1 MGFISAVRSMF
12 GINEVAR
19 AEVRREINFYEA
31 VEAHLA
37 WKLRLTDYLQGRSK
51 EDLQPHNICVD
62 NRCVLGK
69 WIHGSGKDRFGG
81 IAMFQQLM
89 DEHAKFH
96 YHASKV
102 IEAHQAGNPGLA
114 EKLLQEDFA
123 HQSKKTVN
131 CITKLHMQVEGKADD

>member
-1 MGFISAVRSMF
+1 MGFISALRSVF
-12 GINEVAR
+12 GISDEAR
-19 AEVRREINFYEA
+19 EEVRREINFYEA

-69 WIHGSGKDRFGG
+69 WIHGPGKTRFGE
-81 IAMFQQLM
+81 IKLFQELT

-96 YHASKV
+96 YYASKV
-102 IEAHQAGNPGLA
+102 VEAHQGGNTQLA
-114 EKLLQEDFA
+114 EKMLIEDFA

-131 CITKLHMQVEGKADD
+131 CLTKLHMQVEGKDTQ